1 MKYDQ
6 AKHTEFDELHGE
18 LLTLLD
24 KIEAYADS
32 SLASERF
39 IIMESR
45 GYSVVIE
52 VMKEDD

>member
-1 MKYDQ
+1 MVEQ
-6 AKHTEFDELHGE
+6 AEHTGFDELHGE

-24 KIEAYADS
+24 KVEKYADS

-39 IIMESR
+39 AIMESR
-45 GYSVVIE
+45 GYSVVVE